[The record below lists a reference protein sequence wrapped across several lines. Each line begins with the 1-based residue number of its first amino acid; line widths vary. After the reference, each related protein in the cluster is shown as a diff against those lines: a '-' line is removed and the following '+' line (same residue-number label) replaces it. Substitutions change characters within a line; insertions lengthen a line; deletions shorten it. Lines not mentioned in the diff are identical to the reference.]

1 MNNFCIFA
9 YNKFNKHTHNT
20 LNTMKKRVLTL
31 AAFFALS
38 LCGCSNDSPEKAVEG
53 FYKASQEHD
62 MMKALSYTNVD
73 ETERE
78 QIAEI
83 VNAMEIDI
91 IDYEILNT
99 AIDEGDTTATVEINL
114 SVTSSQASDTIESTP
129 KSPASKPNPAGESSL
144 SNSTL

>member
-1 MNNFCIFA
+1 
-9 YNKFNKHTHNT
+9 
-20 LNTMKKRVLTL
+20 MKKRALTL
-31 AAFFALS
+31 AAIFALS

-73 ETERE
+73 ESERE

-83 VNAMEIDI
+83 VNTMGIDI

-99 AIDEGDTTATVEINL
+99 VIDKGDTTATVEL
-114 SVTSSQASDTIESTP
+114 TLRATSAQAPDTIESTP
-129 KSPASKPNPAGESSL
+129 QIPCLKTQSGWRVL
-144 SNSTL
+144 FL

>member
-1 MNNFCIFA
+1 
-9 YNKFNKHTHNT
+9 
-20 LNTMKKRVLTL
+20 MKKRALTL
-31 AAFFALS
+31 AAIFALS

-73 ETERE
+73 ESERE

-83 VNAMEIDI
+83 VNTMGIDI

-99 AIDEGDTTATVEINL
+99 VIDEGDTTATVEL
-114 SVTSSQASDTIESTP
+114 TLRATSAQAPDTIESTP
-129 KSPASKPNPAGESSL
+129 PIPCLKTQSGWKVL
-144 SNSTL
+144 FL

>member
-1 MNNFCIFA
+1 
-9 YNKFNKHTHNT
+9 
-20 LNTMKKRVLTL
+20 MKKRALTL
-31 AAFFALS
+31 AAIFALS

-73 ETERE
+73 ESERE

-83 VNAMEIDI
+83 VNTMGIEI

-99 AIDEGDTTATVEINL
+99 VIDEGDTTATVEL
-114 SVTSSQASDTIESTP
+114 TLRATSAQAPDTIESTP
-129 KSPASKPNPAGESSL
+129 HIPCLKTQSGWKVL
-144 SNSTL
+144 FL